1 MSASEIPLAQTTV
14 KKRLY
19 TLAEVK
25 RASTFGRP
33 TLYKWHKADR
43 IELVHVANRTFMTD
57 VELERLVTGQIDL
70 PDGHRA
76 RHWTQKPQP
85 QPRRRG
91 RPPNPK
97 PETQPS
103 PSVE

>member
-1 MSASEIPLAQTTV
+1 MSASDIPVPYLTV

-19 TLAEVK
+19 TLAEVE
-25 RASTFGRP
+25 RASTFGRQA
-33 TLYKWHKADR
+33 LYKWHKAGR
-43 IELVHVANRTFMTD
+43 IEFVHVANRTFMTD

-76 RHWTQKPQP
+76 RHWTEKPQP

-91 RPPNPK
+91 RPKK
-97 PETQPS
+97 PRPERE
-103 PSVE
+103 PSVAAE